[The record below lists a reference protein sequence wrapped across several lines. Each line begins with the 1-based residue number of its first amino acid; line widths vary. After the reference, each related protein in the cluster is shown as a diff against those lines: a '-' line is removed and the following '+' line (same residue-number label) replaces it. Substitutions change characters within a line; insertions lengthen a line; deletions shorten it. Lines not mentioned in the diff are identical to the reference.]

1 MPPHPLTIFEIQTCY
16 HNEPKFNR
24 VYWKNN
30 LLKIKDGAYAINLHE
45 CKSIGTNWISLYMNT
60 KTVAYL
66 IALELNIFQKKFENT
81 LELKH

>member
-60 KTVAYL
+60 KTVTYL

>member
-24 VYWKNN
+24 VYWRNN

-60 KTVAYL
+60 KTATYL

>member
-24 VYWKNN
+24 VYWRNN

-60 KTVAYL
+60 KTVTYL

>member
-60 KTVAYL
+60 KTATYL

>member
-30 LLKIKDGAYAINLHE
+30 LLKIKDGAYAVNLHE
-45 CKSIGTNWISLYMNT
+45 CRSIGTNWISLYMNT
-60 KTVAYL
+60 KTVTYL